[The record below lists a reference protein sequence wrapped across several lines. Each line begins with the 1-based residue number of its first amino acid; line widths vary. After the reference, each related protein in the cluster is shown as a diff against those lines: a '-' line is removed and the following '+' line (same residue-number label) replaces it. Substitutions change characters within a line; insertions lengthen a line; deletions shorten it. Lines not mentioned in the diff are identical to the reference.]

1 VSYIDFNAITKTFPG
16 TLGKAPPL
24 TVLDNF
30 SLQSEKGEFIV
41 IIGPSGCGKSTI
53 LNILAGFAQPTTGTV
68 RCAGEQVTS
77 PAPERGVVFQED
89 TLFPW
94 LTVKEN
100 ILFGPRS
107 QHLAPLP
114 DIREKLKIIG
124 LQEFENHYPAELSG
138 GMKQRV
144 ALARVLINE
153 PAVLLMDE
161 PFGGLD
167 ALTREEMQ
175 ALLTDLHSRLKPT
188 VLFVTHDV
196 EEAVFLADR
205 VLVLS
210 ARPGRL
216 RADIKIDIPRPR
228 MQSDRELPAFTQ
240 HKSELRR
247 HLQSQTNYQSPL
259 ATITAI
265 SAE

>member
-1 VSYIDFNAITKTFPG
+1 MAYIDFCSVTKIFPG
-16 TLGKAPPL
+16 IQGGSAPL
-24 TVLDNF
+24 TALENF
-30 SLQSEKGEFIV
+30 SVQMEQGEFIV
-41 IIGPSGCGKSTI
+41 VLGPSGSGKSTV
-53 LNILAGFAQPTTGTV
+53 LNMLAGFEQPTMGTV
-68 RCAGEQVTS
+68 HCAGERITA
-77 PAPERGVVFQED
+77 PAPGRGVVFQED

-100 ILFGPRS
+100 ILFGPRC
-107 QHLAPLP
+107 QHYAPLP
-114 DIREKLKIIG
+114 DVTELLRMIG
-124 LQEFENHYPAELSG
+124 LPGLETRYPPELSG

-161 PFGGLD
+161 PFGALD

-175 ALLTDLHSRLKPT
+175 VLLSELHFRLRPT

-216 RADIKIDIPRPR
+216 LADIQITFPRPR
-228 MQSDRELPAFTQ
+228 KQSDRELPEFAL

-247 HLQSQTNYQSPL
+247 QLQSQYTA
-259 ATITAI
+259 ATR
-265 SAE
+265 

>member
-1 VSYIDFNAITKTFPG
+1 MSYIDFSSVTKTFPG
-16 TLGKAPPL
+16 TPGISHPL
-24 TVLDNF
+24 TVLEDF
-30 SLQSEKGEFIV
+30 SLQAEKGEFIV
-41 IIGPSGCGKSTI
+41 ILGPSGCGKSTI

-68 RCAGEQVTS
+68 HCAGEQVTS

-100 ILFGPRS
+100 ILFGPRC
-107 QHLAPLP
+107 QRLAPLP
-114 DIREKLKIIG
+114 DVTEKLKIIG
-124 LQEFENHYPAELSG
+124 LQDFEHHYPAELSG

-175 ALLTDLHSRLKPT
+175 LLLSDLHARLRPT

-216 RADIKIDIPRPR
+216 RADIRIDIPRPR
-228 MQSDRELPAFTQ
+228 KQSDRELPTFTH

-247 HLQSQTNYQSPL
+247 HLQSQTNYRSPL
-259 ATITAI
+259 MTTTAI
-265 SAE
+265 SAD